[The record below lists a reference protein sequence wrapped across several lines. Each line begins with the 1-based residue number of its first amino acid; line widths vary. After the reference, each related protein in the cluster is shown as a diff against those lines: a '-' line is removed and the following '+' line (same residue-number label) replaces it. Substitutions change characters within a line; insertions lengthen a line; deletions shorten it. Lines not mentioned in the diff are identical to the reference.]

1 MNGIIDVGGGQRAV
15 FACGVLDYLLD
26 NKIYSDYFMGVSA
39 GAANGVSY
47 VARQSGRNLEFY
59 TKYNFSPRAIGFL
72 AKLKT
77 GSFVDLDYI
86 YGTLS
91 NSNGKMPV
99 DFESFCSSST
109 DFRCVATDLL
119 TGEAKYFGKE
129 SMKKDDYRIVSA
141 SSCTPEACKP
151 YLFEGRKYL
160 DGYVSDPI
168 PVEKAIA
175 DGCEKL
181 VIILTLPKDHFR
193 SGKGDAQMAEK
204 LKKYPA
210 ISDKLGRAAQIY
222 NDKLRMCLELEQ
234 KKKALILYPKN
245 NHLHVLEKDKKR
257 IEALYKEG
265 YAAGETVRE
274 FLIKDV

>member
-26 NKIYSDYFMGVSA
+26 HQIYSDYFMGVSA

-47 VARQSGRNLEFY
+47 VARQARRNLEFY

-86 YGTLS
+86 YGKLS
-91 NSNGKMPV
+91 SSKGKMPV
-99 DFESFCSSST
+99 DYETFFSSPA
-109 DFRCVATDLL
+109 DFRCVATDLE
-119 TGEAKYFGKE
+119 TGEAVYFGKDR
-129 SMKKDDYRIVSA
+129 MKKDDYRVVSA
-141 SSCTPEACKP
+141 SSCTPEACRP
-151 YLFEGRKYL
+151 YLLGGRKYF

-168 PVEKAIA
+168 PAEKAIA

-193 SGKGDAQMAEK
+193 SGRGDAKMAEK
-204 LKKYPA
+204 MKQYPA
-210 ISDKLGRAAQIY
+210 ISEKLARSAKIYNEKLG
-222 NDKLRMCLELEQ
+222 KCLELE
-234 KKKALILYPKN
+234 KEGKALILYPKN
-245 NHLHVLEKDKKR
+245 THLKVLEKDKKR

-265 YAAGETVRE
+265 YAAGEAAKE
-274 FLIKDV
+274 FLK